1 MGEIQDSIE
10 IGEMCGAIIGD
21 GWIQADE
28 RCFFLAGDPIEDKEY
43 YDQNMSKLFRKRGY
57 FVKPQNFPYWRVYGI
72 SIYKKDKI
80 KELLSFGL
88 PKGRKAKSATIPEWI
103 INSKDEIKM
112 AFIRGFF
119 DTDGGIFCQ
128 KDYTKY
134 ADEFNSKYHTKLRL
148 RMSSI
153 SAKLIEQIFS
163 LLNELNFRCRK
174 RTIKRGF
181 RYNRYNNDVHIIE
194 IN

>member
-1 MGEIQDSIE
+1 
-10 IGEMCGAIIGD
+10 
-21 GWIQADE
+21 
-28 RCFFLAGDPIEDKEY
+28 
-43 YDQNMSKLFRKRGY
+43 
-57 FVKPQNFPYWRVYGI
+57 
-72 SIYKKDKI
+72 
-80 KELLSFGL
+80 
-88 PKGRKAKSATIPEWI
+88 
-103 INSKDEIKM
+103 M

-194 IN
+194 INSLKDIERFFNEIKP